1 MFYCTILQRFQ
12 EQIQQEEKD
21 IWDSD
26 SKDSVSVRSNACNQS
41 EISIQS
47 QSTPVPLPQKR
58 SRGRPAKSDEIK
70 PKSKKIIIK

>member
-1 MFYCTILQRFQ
+1 MFYCTRLQRFQ

-26 SKDSVSVRSNACNQS
+26 SKDSVSVRSNASNQS
-41 EISIQS
+41 EISIRS

-58 SRGRPAKSDEIK
+58 SRWRPAKSEAIK